1 MWWRSATLTSPATIY
16 DLLIAGGGGA
26 DLSGETLRH
35 RRRRAAACEVL
46 RKAGDVAR
54 SRRYPYRFEVVI
66 PDLLRCQSTVEPRG
80 VVNVAISGP
89 GGTHHWNLGPGD
101 NGDPANVAKLDL
113 AGDRRYRQRAL
124 WEWHGTTEDGEL
136 PLSEVCGTSRGRRSC
151 RSSGRTPPDSRAGRS
166 SSTSTWQLVAMTGF
180 AACDVIVRDYYA
192 DCMYAFVQ
200 ALRAAVQQHPVLVL

>member
-1 MWWRSATLTSPATIY
+1 MVPATLTSPATIY

-26 DLSGETLRH
+26 DLSGERFGTADDAPLLAGCCARQATSPGH
-35 RRRRAAACEVL
+35 AAIPT
-46 RKAGDVAR
+46 G
-54 SRRYPYRFEVVI
+54 SEVVI

-124 WEWHGTTEDGEL
+124 WGWHGTTEDGER
-136 PLSEVCGTSRGRRSC
+136 PLSAVCRNV
-151 RSSGRTPPDSRAGRS
+151 
-166 SSTSTWQLVAMTGF
+166 TWQKKLQIIGPNSAGLTCRKVVEYQHVAARG
-180 AACDVIVRDYYA
+180 DDG
-192 DCMYAFVQ
+192 
-200 ALRAAVQQHPVLVL
+200 LRGM